1 MLFFLTSFGSLVV
14 GEQTGI
20 IYNNQL
26 EDFALTNQDE
36 PMKSRKNLLQPGK
49 RPISSECPLILL
61 DSNKNLRQIL
71 GASGA
76 AKILTSV
83 AQVSLVNLLF
93 ERNIRESI
101 DLPRLH
107 HHLDPNEIS
116 FEEPF
121 DQVNSVG
128 RTIVTST

>member
-1 MLFFLTSFGSLVV
+1 MVV
-14 GEQTGI
+14 GEETGI

-26 EDFALTNQDE
+26 EDFALINHDE
-36 PMKSRKNLLQPGK
+36 PMKSKKNPLQPGK

-61 DSNKNLRQIL
+61 DSKKHLRQIL

-93 ERNIRESI
+93 GKNIQEST

-107 HHLDPNEIS
+107 HHLDPNEIL
-116 FEEPF
+116 FEQPF
-121 DQVNSVG
+121 DQVNSF
-128 RTIVTST
+128 